1 MAWLRISLSEDE
13 QRMVRAERDSH
24 PVACVRRRLQVLWS
38 LHCGL
43 TREQAAKVAGVAV
56 STVQRDVSL
65 YRDGGLEALRTSGRE
80 YQPTSDLAQYTD
92 IIRRS
97 LKEQPARTI
106 AEACE
111 RIKGLT
117 GIERRPTQVRCF
129 LKSIG
134 LKWQRVRAI
143 PVPPKKV
150 WQSTTPFRPASATRN

>member
-1 MAWLRISLSEDE
+1 M
-13 QRMVRAERDSH
+13 
-24 PVACVRRRLQVLWS
+24 
-38 LHCGL
+38 
-43 TREQAAKVAGVAV
+43 
-56 STVQRDVSL
+56 QRDVSL

-80 YQPTSDLAQYTD
+80 YRPTSDLAQYTD

-97 LKEQPARTI
+97 LEEQPARTI

-117 GIERRPTQVRCF
+117 GVERRPTQVRRF

-143 PVPPKKV
+143 PVPPKKSGRAQRHSGQLLRHETDSRTGSGEDWRRACV
-150 WQSTTPFRPASATRN
+150 LR